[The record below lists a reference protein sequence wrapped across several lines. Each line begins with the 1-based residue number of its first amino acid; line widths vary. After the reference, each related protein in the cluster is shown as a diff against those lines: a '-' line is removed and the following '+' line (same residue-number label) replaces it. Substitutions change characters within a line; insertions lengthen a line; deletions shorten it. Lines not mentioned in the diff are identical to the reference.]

1 VCGIRLQADW
11 QYQMYP
17 FGGLPENLVIFCALL
32 RRDYGFRIGA
42 GELLDAARAL
52 NIIDLSSQQAV
63 RAALRT
69 VLAGTHDD
77 VMAFDKAFDRF
88 FLSGALAGK
97 QDAAVLERK
106 PEPGA
111 GEEGTVSKRVGT
123 SGAFDAEFDEGATEG
138 TGLMTPLETAAE
150 DASGVIGRASYS
162 PAGVDSTQA
171 PEVPEA
177 DDEWVAAA
185 RELVRRVHLG
195 PARKWRPARKGR
207 RFDLRRTLRAS
218 LQTGGEPLMPRWLAR
233 PHRHPRFVVL
243 IDASRSMNQYAPTAL
258 RVVSAL
264 TRATARVEVFVFST
278 ALRRVTIELQRASLG
293 TSHRLQALSRAWG
306 GGTTIGA
313 CLSEF
318 VRGYGDRLLS
328 STTVVIVVSDGLDVG
343 EAETLRSAVQAISRR
358 SGALVWLNPLLETPG
373 YEPTA
378 LGMSTAKP
386 FVTTFT
392 SVNDLAG
399 LVRLSRNLRL
409 HA

>member
-1 VCGIRLQADW
+1 M
-11 QYQMYP
+11 MYT
-17 FGGLPENLVIFCALL
+17 FGGLPENLVSFCALL
-32 RRDYGFRIGA
+32 RRDYGFRVGA

-52 NIIDLSSQQAV
+52 NIVDLSSQQAV
-63 RAALRT
+63 RAVLCT
-69 VLAGTHDD
+69 VLAGTRDD

-88 FLSGALAGK
+88 FLSGAVAR
-97 QDAAVLERK
+97 QHDAAAALERK
-106 PEPGA
+106 PEAGS
-111 GEEGTVSKRVGT
+111 GEEET
-123 SGAFDAEFDEGATEG
+123 SSTRAGSTGAFEAEFEEGATEG

-150 DASGVIGRASYS
+150 EESGVIGRASYS
-162 PAGVDSTQA
+162 PASIDSTQA

-177 DDEWVAAA
+177 DDDWVAAA
-185 RELVRRVHLG
+185 RALVRRVQLG
-195 PARKWRPARKGR
+195 PARKWRPAQKGR

-233 PHRHPRFVVL
+233 PHRQPRFVVL
-243 IDASRSMNQYAPTAL
+243 IDGSRSMSQYAPTAL
-258 RVVSAL
+258 RLVSAL
-264 TRATARVEVFVFST
+264 ARVTARVEVFVFST
-278 ALRRVTIELQRASLG
+278 ALRRVTIDLQRASLG
-293 TSHRLQALSRAWG
+293 TSHRLQPLSHAWG

-328 STTVVIVVSDGLDVG
+328 PTTVVIVVSDGLDVG
-343 EAETLRSAVQAISRR
+343 EPEMLRSAVHAISRR
-358 SGALVWLNPLLETPG
+358 SGALVWLNPLLESPG

-386 FVTTFT
+386 FVTTLT

>member
-1 VCGIRLQADW
+1 MFA
-11 QYQMYP
+11 
-17 FGGLPENLVIFCALL
+17 FGGLPENLVSFCALL

-63 RAALRT
+63 RGALRT
-69 VLAGTHDD
+69 VLAGTRDD

-88 FLSGALAGK
+88 FLSGALPRK
-97 QDAAVLERK
+97 QDAAAVLERK
-106 PEPGA
+106 PEAGA
-111 GEEGTVSKRVGT
+111 EEGTVSKRRGT
-123 SGAFDAEFDEGATEG
+123 PGAFDAELEEGATEG
-138 TGLMTPLETAAE
+138 TGVMTPLETTAE
-150 DASGVIGRASYS
+150 KASGLIGRASYS
-162 PAGVDSTQA
+162 PLSVDSTQA

-177 DDEWVAAA
+177 DDEWFAAA
-185 RELVRRVHLG
+185 RALVRRVQLG
-195 PARKWRPARKGR
+195 PARKWRPAQKGR

-233 PHRHPRFVVL
+233 PHRQPRFVVL
-243 IDASRSMNQYAPTAL
+243 IDGSRSMNQYAPTAL
-258 RVVSAL
+258 RLVSAL
-264 TRATARVEVFVFST
+264 ARATARVEVFVFST
-278 ALRRVTIELQRASLG
+278 ALRRVTIDLQRVSLG
-293 TSHRLQALSRAWG
+293 TSRRLQPLSHAWG

-328 STTVVIVVSDGLDVG
+328 PTTVVIVASDGLDVG
-343 EAETLRSAVQAISRR
+343 EPEVLRSAVQAINRR
-358 SGALVWLNPLLETPG
+358 SGALVWLNPLLDTPG

-378 LGMSTAKP
+378 SGMSTAKP

>member
-1 VCGIRLQADW
+1 
-11 QYQMYP
+11 MYA
-17 FGGLPENLVIFCALL
+17 FGGLPENLVSFCALL

-52 NIIDLSSQQAV
+52 NVVDLSSQQAV
-63 RAALRT
+63 RDGLRA
-69 VLAGTHDD
+69 VLAGTRDD
-77 VMAFDKAFDRF
+77 VMSFDKAFDRF
-88 FLSGALAGK
+88 FLSGAHTLER
-97 QDAAVLERK
+97 DAAAALERK
-106 PEPGA
+106 PEAGA
-111 GEEGTVSKRVGT
+111 AEEGTVSKRGGT
-123 SGAFDAEFDEGATEG
+123 SGAFEAEIEEGATEG
-138 TGLMTPLETAAE
+138 TGVMTPFEMAAE

-162 PAGVDSTQA
+162 PARVDSTQA
-171 PEVPEA
+171 PEVSEA

-185 RELVRRVHLG
+185 RALVRRVQLG

-233 PHRHPRFVVL
+233 PHRQPRFVVL
-243 IDASRSMNQYAPTAL
+243 IDGSRSMNQYAPTAL
-258 RVVSAL
+258 RLVTAL
-264 TRATARVEVFVFST
+264 ARATARVEVFVFST
-278 ALRRVTIELQRASLG
+278 ALRRLTIDLQRASLG
-293 TSHRLQALSRAWG
+293 TSRRLPPLSYAWG

-328 STTVVIVVSDGLDVG
+328 PTTVVIVASDGLDVG
-343 EAETLRSAVQAISRR
+343 EPEILRSAVQAISRR
-358 SGALVWLNPLLETPG
+358 SGSLVWLNPLLETPG

-399 LVRLSRNLRL
+399 LVRLSRSLRL

>member
-1 VCGIRLQADW
+1 MFA
-11 QYQMYP
+11 
-17 FGGLPENLVIFCALL
+17 FGGLPENLVSFCALL

-52 NIIDLSSQQAV
+52 NVIDLSSQQAV
-63 RAALRT
+63 RGALRT
-69 VLAGTHDD
+69 VLAGTRDD

-88 FLSGALAGK
+88 FLSGALARQ
-97 QDAAVLERK
+97 QDAAAVLERK
-106 PEPGA
+106 PEG
-111 GEEGTVSKRVGT
+111 GSEEGTVSTRGGT
-123 SGAFDAEFDEGATEG
+123 SGPFEAEFEERATEG
-138 TGLMTPLETAAE
+138 TGVMTPLETTAE
-150 DASGVIGRASYS
+150 EASGIIGRASYS
-162 PAGVDSTQA
+162 PASVDSTQA
-171 PEVPEA
+171 PEVPAA

-185 RELVRRVHLG
+185 RALVRRVQLG
-195 PARKWRPARKGR
+195 PARKWRPAQKGR

-233 PHRHPRFVVL
+233 PHRQPRFVVL
-243 IDASRSMNQYAPTAL
+243 IDGSRSMNQYAPAAL
-258 RVVSAL
+258 RLVSAL
-264 TRATARVEVFVFST
+264 ARATARVEVFVFST
-278 ALRRVTIELQRASLG
+278 ALRRVTIDLQRASLG
-293 TSHRLQALSRAWG
+293 TSHRLQPLSHAWG

-328 STTVVIVVSDGLDVG
+328 PTTVVIVASDGLDVG
-343 EAETLRSAVQAISRR
+343 EPEMLRSAVQAISRR

>member
-1 VCGIRLQADW
+1 MFV
-11 QYQMYP
+11 
-17 FGGLPENLVIFCALL
+17 FGSLPENLVSFCTLL

-52 NIIDLSSQQAV
+52 NVIDLSSQQAV

-69 VLAGTHDD
+69 VLAGTRDD
-77 VMAFDKAFDRF
+77 VLVFDNAFDCF
-88 FLSGALAGK
+88 FLSGLGPRPQTAAAALAF
-97 QDAAVLERK
+97 K
-106 PEPGA
+106 PEADA
-111 GEEGTVSKRVGT
+111 GNEGTVLKRLGT
-123 SGAFDAEFDEGATEG
+123 SRAFEAEFEEGATEG
-138 TGLMTPLETAAE
+138 TGLTTPLETTADEANG
-150 DASGVIGRASYS
+150 AVARASYS
-162 PAGVDSTQA
+162 PASIEGTQS

-185 RELVRRVHLG
+185 RALVRRVQLG
-195 PARKWRPARKGR
+195 SARKWRPAQKGR

-218 LQTGGEPLMPRWLAR
+218 LQTGGEPLVPRWLAR
-233 PHRHPRFVVL
+233 PHRQPRFVVL

-258 RVVSAL
+258 RLVSAL

-278 ALRRVTIELQRASLG
+278 ALRRVTIDFQRASLG
-293 TSHRLQALSRAWG
+293 TLHRLQPLSHAWG
-306 GGTTIGA
+306 GGTTIGV

-318 VRGYGDRLLS
+318 VRRYGDRLLS
-328 STTVVIVVSDGLDVG
+328 STTVVIVASDGLDVG
-343 EAETLRSAVQAISRR
+343 EPEMLRSAVQAISRR
-358 SGALVWLNPLLETPG
+358 SGALVWLNPLLDTPG

>member
-1 VCGIRLQADW
+1 
-11 QYQMYP
+11 MYT
-17 FGGLPENLVIFCALL
+17 FGGLPENLVSFCALL

-52 NIIDLSSQQAV
+52 NIIDLSSQQGV

-69 VLAGTHDD
+69 VLAGTRDD
-77 VMAFDKAFDRF
+77 VVAFDKAFDRF
-88 FLSGALAGK
+88 FLSRALARE
-97 QDAAVLERK
+97 QDAASVLERK
-106 PEPGA
+106 PEAGA
-111 GEEGTVSKRVGT
+111 GEEGTVSKRRGT
-123 SGAFDAEFDEGATEG
+123 SSVFEAEFEDGATEAAG
-138 TGLMTPLETAAE
+138 VMTPLETAAE
-150 DASGVIGRASYS
+150 DASAVIGRASYS
-162 PAGVDSTQA
+162 PASVDSMQA

-185 RELVRRVHLG
+185 RALVRRVQLG
-195 PARKWRPARKGR
+195 PARKWRPAQKGR
-207 RFDLRRTLRAS
+207 RFDVRRTLRAS
-218 LQTGGEPLMPRWLAR
+218 LQTGGEPLMPRWLSR
-233 PHRHPRFVVL
+233 PHRQPRFVVL
-243 IDASRSMNQYAPTAL
+243 IDGSRSMSPYAPTAL
-258 RVVSAL
+258 RLVSAL

-278 ALRRVTIELQRASLG
+278 ALRRVTIDLQRASLG
-293 TSHRLQALSRAWG
+293 TSHRLQPLSHAWG

-328 STTVVIVVSDGLDVG
+328 PTTVVMVASDGLDVG
-343 EAETLRSAVQAISRR
+343 EPEILRSAVQAISRR
-358 SGALVWLNPLLETPG
+358 SGAVVWLNPLLETPG